1 MEPSS
6 DSTTSTRRPP
16 RRASGGASR
25 PARAV
30 ERVARHTTAYESW
43 LWLAALLALVADAA
57 LTAYGLR
64 NGYVETNPVAAA
76 FIRSV
81 GLPAT
86 VVALKSFALAVAG
99 VGWAVL
105 PAAYR
110 GVVPLCLL
118 LPWGVGVV
126 VNLVVLL

>member
-1 MEPSS
+1 MEPSTDPTDSAAPTRQAS
-6 DSTTSTRRPP
+6 DGT
-16 RRASGGASR
+16 SR

-30 ERVARHTTAYESW
+30 ERVTRRATAYESW

-57 LTAYGLR
+57 LTAHGLR
-64 NGYVETNPVAAA
+64 NGYAEANPIAAA
-76 FIRSV
+76 LVRSV
-81 GLPAT
+81 GLPAA

-110 GVVPLCLL
+110 GVAPLCLL
-118 LPWGVGVV
+118 APWGVGVA